1 MHTTFGERTNGAR
14 HRQKNYFK
22 KVQLTSDL
30 KFAQEPLHKCLHIW
44 SESNGRSRA
53 CHFWLKS
60 NQWRKKAQAKKFIL
74 KDAAMEG
81 DFSLAKDPLLFQ
93 TEDEGHAAF
102 GKRTNGACCR

>member
-1 MHTTFGERTNGAR
+1 M
-14 HRQKNYFK
+14 
-22 KVQLTSDL
+22 QLTSDL
-30 KFAQEPLHKCLHIW
+30 KFAQEPLYKCLHIW
-44 SESNGRSRA
+44 SESNARA
-53 CHFWLKS
+53 CHFWLN
-60 NQWRKKAQAKKFIL
+60 NQWRLPQAKTFIL